1 MKNVNDPLS
10 EKYFQLL
17 KAALTPIPVFRD
29 GYVPND
35 LVEDAYVMVSP
46 ISTTDDS
53 TMNSADTI
61 TSMQVGIYTR
71 SFIDSN
77 STVINDVADIV
88 YIVTNF
94 FMINHRTV
102 LQYFIKNRLYE
113 IYFRWIFDFIQFF
126 INDIFS
132 KLFNLFFI
140 EFYTIHNI
148 INQIYLFIF
157 ILSCNFI
164 NNSNR

>member
-1 MKNVNDPLS
+1 MKNVNDNLS

-53 TMNSADTI
+53 TMNSADTT

-71 SFIDSN
+71 SFTDSN

-88 YIVTNF
+88 YATIMPGQLPVF
-94 FMINHRTV
+94 V
-102 LQYFIKNRLYE
+102 LTGFQLLSTELGGDNTPAP
-113 IYFRWIFDFIQFF
+113 FDTGSQLF
-126 INDIFS
+126 INRFIT
-132 KLFNLFFI
+132 FNHKI
-140 EFYTIHNI
+140 VHTN
-148 INQIYLFIF
+148 
-157 ILSCNFI
+157 
-164 NNSNR
+164 